1 MTTERNHLTPVCI
14 SGYNALYEPQGY
26 KGSPVNRYWSI
37 TVKMTKEQGDAFIK
51 ECQAI
56 ADKAFYELVE
66 KRKKMGRPIHESV
79 RPKPNYRTD
88 EFGNYTISFRR
99 KESKGT
105 PPHVLD
111 YNRVPTTKIIRNGDK
126 VQVAFNLY
134 PYVMPTTSVAGVSFE
149 LIAVRIMD
157 QETPREEITTTFNRV
172 ADDKVTLEDLF

>member
-1 MTTERNHLTPVCI
+1 
-14 SGYNALYEPQGY
+14 
-26 KGSPVNRYWSI
+26 
-37 TVKMTKEQGDAFIK
+37 MTKEQGDAFIK

-56 ADKAFYELVE
+56 ADKAFDELVE

-111 YNRVPTTKIIRNGDK
+111 YNRVLKSLETAIRFK
-126 VQVAFNLY
+126 LPLTY
-134 PYVMPTTSVAGVSFE
+134 THM
-149 LIAVRIMD
+149 
-157 QETPREEITTTFNRV
+157 
-172 ADDKVTLEDLF
+172 